1 MLGFHSSFLQ
11 NLRCKGQYMHITT
24 CPTHPNGINDSDMK
38 VPQFQKQVT
47 RDTLKCN
54 AKILMTPLCKQ
65 THLYINITLHY
76 RFKTGCT
83 IIKRHVWTRLGQ
95 TAEVS
100 ANFHFIPAF
109 LMPSLRKK
117 VWDWVRW
124 IRPWQAELGSEPA
137 GSTPSRSSHKST
149 QEWVKHVKA
158 WSRETSSSVRIK
170 MNAQHSKWSCVSI
183 GNAVICSKAFI
194 SVLPLII
201 HINTSARVFYSML
214 LCIP

>member
-38 VPQFQKQVT
+38 VPQFQNQVT

-117 VWDWVRW
+117 SETGFDESDLDKQNWAVNRLGLHLPDPVTNVHKNELSMSRHGPEKHHPQSGLRW
-124 IRPWQAELGSEPA
+124 M
-137 GSTPSRSSHKST
+137 HST
-149 QEWVKHVKA
+149 QSEVVWA
-158 WSRETSSSVRIK
+158 LEMQSSAARRSF
-170 MNAQHSKWSCVSI
+170 QYY
-183 GNAVICSKAFI
+183 
-194 SVLPLII
+194 PLLF
-201 HINTSARVFYSML
+201 T
-214 LCIP
+214 